1 MFARVSTFQGSLEQE
16 NKALSGPPPAEVQA
30 QHGFKG
36 GYTLRNS
43 KTGKTMLI
51 TLWETE
57 ADLNASIEVANRVRA
72 RTVRESG
79 GAAEP
84 QVETFEVL
92 SHP

>member
-1 MFARVSTFQGSLEQE
+1 MFARVSTFQGSLDQE
-16 NKALSGPPPAEVQA
+16 TQALSGPPPAQVQA

-36 GYTLRNS
+36 AYTLRNG
-43 KTGKTMLI
+43 KTGKAMLI

-57 ADLNASIEVANRVRA
+57 ADVIASAEAAKRVRA
-72 RTVRESG
+72 DAVRDSG
-79 GAAEP
+79 GMGEA